1 MPIFFKKLKNF
12 FESLKPRR
20 FLSAVSGFSKKDKII
35 LIVFISCG
43 LIGLAWFLI
52 NNYLENTQ
60 VVADYGGTYIEGVVS
75 YPRYLNPVIIDNN
88 DAESILEGILY
99 SSLFKNDGSGK
110 LTYDLI
116 KEVEETKTN
125 TYLLT
130 IKDNV
135 LWHDGEKLTTDDI
148 IFTIELLKNDYFSNP
163 YSLFL
168 KEISIDQISP
178 LTLKI
183 TLPQEYFFWQNYFTF
198 KILPKHL
205 WKDIP
210 IENFVLSDLNL
221 KPIGSGPFKFQKS
234 IMDKNNRITQI
245 NLVYFNDY
253 FEGRPY
259 LNNLIFKFFPDF
271 NLALSSLKKNEILAL
286 SSFRIPTE
294 SQTNFSRFNI
304 TSSNFYSLTFNLNE
318 TIFQDDQVRQALSYA
333 LNKQEIED
341 KLNLSFKS
349 INSITDIYLDS
360 NFISEFDPVKAKQ
373 ILEEAGFND
382 SNQDGILDKKMNK
395 NYEEVTNLTIEILIL
410 DDPDL
415 NSMAQIVSQNLKD
428 IGIEATIE
436 SLSFNEFNNRL
447 LTNSFQAALIGQKP
461 IANEIVD
468 FYAFFHSSQIPP
480 FGFNFAF
487 YKSQEADELLE
498 KLRVLNSDKQE
509 SLFQLGEL
517 IKKDLPIIPLFQ
529 GEIYWLIDK
538 NFNISQISFVNST
551 GERFNNVN
559 NWYLNTKRI

>member
-1 MPIFFKKLKNF
+1 LSIFFKKLKNF

-20 FLSAVSGFSKKDKII
+20 FLSAVSNFSKKDKII

-43 LIGLAWFLI
+43 LIGLVWSLI

-116 KEVEETKTN
+116 KEVEETETN

-318 TIFQDDQVRQALSYA
+318 TILQDDQVRQALSYA

-341 KLNLSFKS
+341 KLNLSFKP
-349 INSITDIYLDS
+349 INLITDIYLGS

-382 SNQDGILDKKMNK
+382 SNQDGILDKKINK
-395 NYEEVTNLTIEILIL
+395 NDEEVTNLTIEILIL

-415 NSMAQIVSQNLKD
+415 NSMAQIISQNLKD
-428 IGIEATIE
+428 IGIEATVE

-447 LTNSFQAALIGQKP
+447 QTNSFQAALIGQKP
-461 IANEIVD
+461 IANEIAD